1 MRSALHPNEYKTLC
15 SLNPQQ
21 QMITFSLYWTLK
33 EALLKGKGVGIADPK
48 QPMNIL
54 DFSSIQPKRNHWIMV
69 MDSWV
74 FVSWIY
80 RDSYIISI
88 AVEWESDSGDSRY
101 RYHVILVFLVSWSFM
116 ITCVRTVILFV
127 CFLFLTLFNR
137 FYGFICSCL
146 LKYQNDLALHDTF
159 RWNVNIWLSVMVYV

>member
-88 AVEWESDSGDSRY
+88 AVEWDSAVDHADLIEIDKQLYIKVNESQIRVTQDTD
-101 RYHVILVFLVSWSFM
+101 IMSF
-116 ITCVRTVILFV
+116 
-127 CFLFLTLFNR
+127 
-137 FYGFICSCL
+137 
-146 LKYQNDLALHDTF
+146 
-159 RWNVNIWLSVMVYV
+159 

>member
-80 RDSYIISI
+80 RDSYVISI
-88 AVEWESDSGDSRY
+88 AVEWDSAVDHADLIEIDKQLYIQVNESQIRVTQDAN
-101 RYHVILVFLVSWSFM
+101 IISF
-116 ITCVRTVILFV
+116 
-127 CFLFLTLFNR
+127 
-137 FYGFICSCL
+137 
-146 LKYQNDLALHDTF
+146 
-159 RWNVNIWLSVMVYV
+159 

>member
-1 MRSALHPNEYKTLC
+1 MRSVLHPNEYKTLC

-80 RDSYIISI
+80 RDSYVISI
-88 AVEWESDSGDSRY
+88 AVEWDSAVDHADLIEIDKQLYIQVNESQIR
-101 RYHVILVFLVSWSFM
+101 V
-116 ITCVRTVILFV
+116 T
-127 CFLFLTLFNR
+127 
-137 FYGFICSCL
+137 
-146 LKYQNDLALHDTF
+146 QDTD
-159 RWNVNIWLSVMVYV
+159 IISI